1 MKNLLRSK
9 NVLFGVVGLA
19 VAALLVACGG
29 AGQDEQAA
37 SDPVAE
43 TERQQALG
51 LFDKLPVSWA
61 PSPLVFTLNPGS
73 LQRVPV
79 TLTTKKALN
88 NARIVFVPD
97 LRNAVTV
104 TPEVIPTLAA
114 GQSATVTLTFAP
126 KATDTR
132 KVIAG
137 VVLLFDKNAT
147 VSAPLPVKVSLV
159 KAETINGVV
168 VPPEPPAN
176 LNNAT
181 LAGFD
186 VNGNGVRDDVERY
199 IATEYPSSART
210 RSSVTQRAGAL
221 QKVLLSSDHSS
232 TKQLLDAARDCMAA
246 TFGTSSSDADG
257 ARRARASAIALSARM
272 LNTADRIRAYAVYD
286 QTRSGTM
293 TLLTPYANSSSKCL
307 VNPASLSN

>member
-9 NVLFGVVGLA
+9 KVLLGVVGLA
-19 VAALLVACGG
+19 AAALLVACGG
-29 AGQDEQAA
+29 SGDTNEVAN
-37 SDPVAE
+37 DPVLE
-43 TERQQALG
+43 TEHKQALG

-73 LQRVPV
+73 VQTVPV
-79 TLTTKKALN
+79 TLTTKKALTN
-88 NARIVFVPD
+88 SKIVFVPD

-132 KVIAG
+132 KLIAG

-147 VSAPLPVKVSLV
+147 VSQPLPVKVSLV

-168 VPPEPPAN
+168 VPPEPPAD

-186 VNGNGVRDDVERY
+186 TNGNGVRDDVERR
-199 IATEYPSSART
+199 I
-210 RSSVTQRAGAL
+210 AGAAL
-221 QKVLLSSDHSS
+221 KLGTKVSTVRSFAKAEQLLLSSPSEEVR
-232 TKQLLDAARDCMAA
+232 DAYMQFIVCMVDNDQATAA
-246 TFGTSSSDADG
+246 DVDPFTYS
-257 ARRARASAIALSARM
+257 L
-272 LNTADRIRAYAVYD
+272 LNTPQRNEAY
-286 QTRSGTM
+286 
-293 TLLTPYANSSSKCL
+293 
-307 VNPASLSN
+307 SLILAGATTEGCN

>member
-61 PSPLVFTLNPGS
+61 PTQLVFSLNPGS
-73 LQRVPV
+73 VQTVPV
-79 TLTTKKALN
+79 TLTTKKALT
-88 NARIVFVPD
+88 NAKIVFVPD

-114 GQSATVTLTFAP
+114 GQTATVTLTFAP

-132 KVIAG
+132 RLIAG

-147 VSAPLPVKVSLV
+147 ISAPLPVKVSLV

-186 VNGNGVRDDVERY
+186 VNGNGVRDDVERLLATQFGGSPQGRIQALMDFSKAQQTA
-199 IATEYPSSART
+199 IATGLPSPVADSDRVFICSGLRPSET
-210 RSSVTQRAGAL
+210 NQLTT
-221 QKVLLSSDHSS
+221 VLLN
-232 TKQLLDAARDCMAA
+232 T
-246 TFGTSSSDADG
+246 G
-257 ARRARASAIALSARM
+257 ARKFAYKTVMSKSPSINIGAIK
-272 LNTADRIRAYAVYD
+272 
-286 QTRSGTM
+286 RSC
-293 TLLTPYANSSSKCL
+293 PR
-307 VNPASLSN
+307 